1 MSLEIKKIITASAL
15 LSCMILPSVNAAE
28 SFNEAIK
35 NATTSGQ
42 FRLGYISVAPD
53 VAGVNATKGMA
64 FGGIIK
70 FETEKWKR
78 MQFAIAPYF
87 SERIK
92 IFSGKSETNTLNSDF
107 FNSNGNSYVYLGE
120 AYANYAFNNGS
131 VRAGHQKLDNPF
143 INTDDIRMHPN
154 TFTAVWLNMSLSD
167 NLQLEAGKVTQMAGF
182 DAGSPDKFIGVSTS
196 CIEAMRIR

>member
-1 MSLEIKKIITASAL
+1 MV
-15 LSCMILPSVNAAE
+15 LPSVNAAE

-42 FRLGYISVAPD
+42 FRLGYIAVDPD
-53 VAGVNATKGMA
+53 VAGANTTNAMA

-92 IFSGKSETNTLNSDF
+92 TYSGKNAQKTPYFYIKCNLLMPLEKEGHFLLLNCIALSGGFKILLDIVKIIF
-107 FNSNGNSYVYLGE
+107 KIFN
-120 AYANYAFNNGS
+120 
-131 VRAGHQKLDNPF
+131 
-143 INTDDIRMHPN
+143 
-154 TFTAVWLNMSLSD
+154 
-167 NLQLEAGKVTQMAGF
+167 
-182 DAGSPDKFIGVSTS
+182 
-196 CIEAMRIR
+196 